1 MAPDSELSQHWDEE
15 QDAAGVEEQDAGVEE
30 QDAGVEDED
39 AGVEEHGE
47 VAGVEEVALE
57 EAETD
62 IPEEV
67 HTLAELEKKIF

>member
-15 QDAAGVEEQDAGVEE
+15 QDAAGVEEQEDGVEE
-30 QDAGVEDED
+30 QED
-39 AGVEEHGE
+39 
-47 VAGVEEVALE
+47 GVEEVALE

>member
-15 QDAAGVEEQDAGVEE
+15 QE

-39 AGVEEHGE
+39 AGVEE
-47 VAGVEEVALE
+47 VALE
-57 EAETD
+57 EAEDD
-62 IPEEV
+62 ILEEV